1 MHRACIRWS
10 RSPATCVSSHASAVP
25 QKYQS
30 HEIVQLLEELGL
42 DFGACSNAY
51 TSADETVRLQFE
63 RAKYWVSMYDV
74 QCIEQERTGAA
85 VHAFVSVWPGLW

>member
-1 MHRACIRWS
+1 MMRRLRFALCIVHAS
-10 RSPATCVSSHASAVP
+10 GGSPATCVASHASAVP

-51 TSADETVRLQFE
+51 TSADETVRLQSE
-63 RAKYWVSMYDV
+63 RARY
-74 QCIEQERTGAA
+74 
-85 VHAFVSVWPGLW
+85 